1 MASVSVLL
9 PTLNEEESIES
20 TINQVR
26 KVLPDA
32 EIVVIDG
39 LSKDKTIEIAK
50 KMGAKIILE
59 TQKGKA
65 VAIKKAFK
73 EIDTDY
79 ALMIDVDLTYPVE
92 DFPKII
98 ILLNEYDVVMGSRF
112 RGKMEE
118 GAMSFTNNFGNRIIS
133 LCASTLFLKWV
144 SDVCTGM
151 WGFRKRA
158 YKNIEITSQTFELE
172 CNMFAQSVKKGF
184 KVAEFPI
191 NYSKRGGTSKVQLID
206 GVKDC
211 ILLLKERFS
220 P

>member
-20 TINQVR
+20 TIKQVR

-39 LSKDKTIEIAK
+39 LSKDKTVAIAK
-50 KMGAKIILE
+50 KMGARIILE
-59 TQKGKA
+59 AQKGKA

-73 EIDTDY
+73 EINSDI

-92 DFPKII
+92 DFPKILD
-98 ILLNEYDVVMGSRF
+98 LLKEYDVVLGSRF
-112 RGKMEE
+112 RGKMEP

-151 WGFRKRA
+151 WGFRKSA
-158 YKNIEITSQTFELE
+158 YKDIEITSQTFELE
-172 CNMFAQSVKKGF
+172 CNMFAQAAKKGMRIT
-184 KVAEFPI
+184 EFPI
-191 NYSKRGGTSKVQLID
+191 NYSKRGGVSKVQLID

-211 ILLLKERFS
+211 ILLAKERFS